1 MTIVVAWPSVVL
13 PYDIVVNIVPCIV
26 HRSSMLVS
34 PVVVGVAAY
43 NCTNTVA
50 VAVVVVTVAV
60 KRKKQRKND
69 CYCGWAQS
77 VLPT

>member
-43 NCTNTVA
+43 NRTNTVA
-50 VAVVVVTVAV
+50 VVVVVTVAV